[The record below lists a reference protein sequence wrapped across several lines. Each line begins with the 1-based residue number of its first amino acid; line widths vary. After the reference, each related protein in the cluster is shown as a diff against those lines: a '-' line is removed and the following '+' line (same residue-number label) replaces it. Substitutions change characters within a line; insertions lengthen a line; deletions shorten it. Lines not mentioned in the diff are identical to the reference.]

1 MRNIFAA
8 LLLALV
14 AVPTSHAQSVV
25 RTPRA
30 GTSYTVSTMDDRD
43 RAMLGI
49 ATSTGGRRD
58 TLGLMISSVTAAGP
72 AEKAGLEEGNRILSI
87 NGVSLKLS
95 RDDADDEDMPAI
107 NQNRLTRVMRT
118 VKAGDDV
125 TLEVWGGGRVR
136 TVKVKTVSANDLTPL
151 RAMTTTRDTDR
162 AALGLLLNP
171 TGSKRDTAGVFVTRV
186 VDGGPA
192 EKAGITEGDRIAS
205 INGVDVRVPREDAGD
220 WSVGSSRID
229 RMEREVR
236 KLKPGQIADLVVI
249 SGGRSRTVKV
259 KAVKAADL
267 PGGETSGFR
276 FGTGDTGGMGMIG
289 PGTNGSVRIIR
300 PDGAMNFDTNVHV
313 MPRIRINRGGME
325 DDFSYELEE
334 GLGKL
339 REIGPQI
346 RRQIEDGMKSRVT
359 VRSVN
364 RVIL

>member
-14 AVPTSHAQSVV
+14 AVATSHAQSVV

-30 GTSYTVSTMDDRD
+30 GTSYTLSTMDDRD

-95 RDDADDEDMPAI
+95 RDDADDEEMPAI

-118 VKAGDDV
+118 
-125 TLEVWGGGRVR
+125 
-136 TVKVKTVSANDLTPL
+136 
-151 RAMTTTRDTDR
+151 
-162 AALGLLLNP
+162 
-171 TGSKRDTAGVFVTRV
+171 
-186 VDGGPA
+186 
-192 EKAGITEGDRIAS
+192 
-205 INGVDVRVPREDAGD
+205 
-220 WSVGSSRID
+220 
-229 RMEREVR
+229 
-236 KLKPGQIADLVVI
+236 
-249 SGGRSRTVKV
+249 
-259 KAVKAADL
+259 VKAADL

-276 FGTGDTGGMGMIG
+276 FGTGETGGMRMIG

-325 DDFSYELEE
+325 DDVSYDLEE

-346 RRQIEDGMKSRVT
+346 RKQIEEGLPRDLGPQIRRQIEGGMKSRVT